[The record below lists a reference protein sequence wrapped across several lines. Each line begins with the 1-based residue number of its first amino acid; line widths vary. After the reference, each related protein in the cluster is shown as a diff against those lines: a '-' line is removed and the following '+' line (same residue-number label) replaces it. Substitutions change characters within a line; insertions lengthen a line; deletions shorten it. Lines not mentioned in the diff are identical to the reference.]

1 MEWAPSMDS
10 VSVTIAV
17 SCGHGLV
24 LGSQMCSPGKAAHE
38 KGCTGLT
45 VTAQVPAHCEST
57 KLPGGGIAPDT
68 SPSCISSRHKSPFH
82 STKGRLM
89 TDLVPNRAGV
99 IVPVHVRYAGKR
111 WFEWRIARHRDHGLE
126 QQEYTRRLMKFQVR
140 L

>member
-1 MEWAPSMDS
+1 MEWAPSVDS

-57 KLPGGGIAPDT
+57 KLPGGTPPDT
-68 SPSCISSRHKSPFH
+68 SPSRISSRHKSSFH
-82 STKGRLM
+82 STKDRLM
-89 TDLVPNRAGV
+89 TDLVPNRASL
-99 IVPVHVRYAGKR
+99 IVPVHVR
-111 WFEWRIARHRDHGLE
+111 
-126 QQEYTRRLMKFQVR
+126 
-140 L
+140 